1 MNPLAFHPTK
11 LILGGITLIGAV
23 ALLLFSTQSIARD
36 KVNKT
41 ETPAIAWTPASVHQ
55 TLKPGQTIQ
64 LPIRFFP
71 KDGAENVSVQIAP
84 EIAPYVSVEPTI
96 LNKVNEKQEVTLML
110 TFTASTSSIPV
121 ITAGSIWLERMKETG
136 NLPSERK
143 IGESLPVSVEVVWT
157 QTTLEQNI
165 VVSSPPEFVASYD
178 VFDGSPMIILKPAR
192 IPGEVVGID
201 GQGQIIVEVAK
212 NPKGLPFSTYFGED
226 GEKGDLEEIV
236 EYRSVNG
243 HPAFLYM
250 PDRSLGGLVV
260 VIVPLPS
267 GDFLHISDSGLAF
280 QQDGSFDK
288 ILSQI
293 TIGGW

>member
-1 MNPLAFHPTK
+1 MNPLAFRSTK

-84 EIAPYVSVEPTI
+84 EIAPYVRVEPTI

-143 IGESLPVSVEVVWT
+143 IGESLPVSIEVVWT
-157 QTTLEQNI
+157 KTSLDQNVI
-165 VVSSPPEFVASYD
+165 LLSPPEFVVSSHVDYGATSTLLTP
-178 VFDGSPMIILKPAR
+178 VRS
-192 IPGEVVGID
+192 PGEVVGID
-201 GQGQIIVEVAK
+201 GQNQIIIEIAN
-212 NPKGLPFSTYFGED
+212 NPNGLPLSTYFGEG
-226 GEKGDLEEIV
+226 GEKGNLGEIIKNLTI
-236 EYRSVNG
+236 YG
-243 HPAFLYM
+243 HPAYLYV
-250 PDRSLGGLVV
+250 PPYTLNGHVTVV
-260 VIVPLPS
+260 VPLPS
-267 GDFLHISDSGLAF
+267 GDFLVISDIDSAF

-288 ILSQI
+288 ILSHL